1 MPAIEVSPSTI
12 RAKYSDGPNFV
23 AKLDTTGARD
33 MNNTTDIV
41 PPMTDARQDMPR
53 AFPAFPC
60 RAMGYP
66 SRVVIMAAESP
77 GVLIRIEVMEPPYM
91 AP

>member
-1 MPAIEVSPSTI
+1 
-12 RAKYSDGPNFV
+12 
-23 AKLDTTGARD
+23 
-33 MNNTTDIV
+33 
-41 PPMTDARQDMPR
+41 MTDARQDMPR

-77 GVLIRIEVMEPPYM
+77 GVLIRMEVMEPPYM